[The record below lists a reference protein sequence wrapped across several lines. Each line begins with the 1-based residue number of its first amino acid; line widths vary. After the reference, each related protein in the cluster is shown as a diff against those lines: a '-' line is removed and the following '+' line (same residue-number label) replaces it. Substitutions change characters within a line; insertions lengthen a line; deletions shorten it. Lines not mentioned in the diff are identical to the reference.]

1 MHSPGVLKRG
11 GSNREP
17 ADLTPHPA
25 SSCSHQ
31 PSHLQIRRG
40 PAGVNLTS
48 PPNPKITPTWT
59 PAEHYHVCRTAR
71 ISRNLCRLAALAVS
85 PPSSTRTAVPVPERW
100 IAGWRGMSVPLCAE
114 PACRAWRVRPSGT
127 SPRTPSRFRGCG
139 RACFPGLCRVQ
150 ETIRRSLRH
159 HFEVG
164 FGFAH
169 PSTTRRFHYVCLP
182 SRYVV
187 GASR

>member
-40 PAGVNLTS
+40 QAGVNLTS
-48 PPNPKITPTWT
+48 PPRST
-59 PAEHYHVCRTAR
+59 PAEHYYVLCRPAR
-71 ISRNLCRLAALAVS
+71 ISRNLCRLAALTVS
-85 PPSSTRTAVPVPERW
+85 YHPAPVRPYPVPELW
-100 IAGWRGMSVPLCAE
+100 VAGWRGMSVPLCAE
-114 PACRAWRVRPSGT
+114 PACRAWRVCPNGT

-139 RACFPGLCRVQ
+139 RACFHGLCRVQ
-150 ETIRRSLRH
+150 ETIRRSSRH
-159 HFEVG
+159 QEPGGDFEVG

-169 PSTTRRFHYVCLP
+169 SSTTRRFPLCLP